1 MTASTLTGASKVLD
15 AATTTGNSGALH
27 LHKDWVTIQTW
38 LSNTTTPAATVI
50 LEGTNEDTPANYT
63 PIYTFSLS
71 GAAAVLGRTV
81 FANYYWL
88 RVRISAISGTNAT
101 CSAILRPTEF

>member
-1 MTASTLTGASKVLD
+1 MAASTLTGASKVLD
-15 AATTTGNSGALH
+15 AAATTTGSGALH

-50 LEGTNEDTPANYT
+50 LEGTNEDTPANFV
-63 PIYTFSLS
+63 PIYTLSLS
-71 GAAAVLGRTV
+71 GAAAAIGRNV

-88 RVRISAISGTNAT
+88 RVRISAITGTNAT
-101 CSAILRPTEF
+101 CSAMLRPAEP